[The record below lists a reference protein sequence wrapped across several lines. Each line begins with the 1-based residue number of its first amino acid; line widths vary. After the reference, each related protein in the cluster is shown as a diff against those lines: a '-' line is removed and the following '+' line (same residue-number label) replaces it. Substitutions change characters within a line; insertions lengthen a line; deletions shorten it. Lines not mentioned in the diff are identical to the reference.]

1 VQQARDPNLVH
12 QFAPVTRQFLL
23 ETVAPL
29 MNAVDVRGQ
38 GEALRWD
45 LLLGKAQAAAIAEP
59 VAPNPYRHEI
69 LEWVDRLPPHL
80 NPVRAKAV
88 ELKAMRADAFW
99 QHPSFAA
106 LDAMREALRSVIHL
120 AEAPVGPPQ
129 PFVTRLDVREEVGE
143 YRIEE
148 RPTKIKSVDFGIYR
162 KAVQSALEP
171 LFETD
176 PVMQKIRRGEPVSPD
191 ELDRLNS
198 LLHTRN
204 PNVDLATLREFFPET
219 AVPMASIL
227 RSIVGHDH
235 KVVEERFTHFA
246 QAHALNSSQ
255 LRFLSL
261 LKEHI
266 RQYGALNLG
275 QLFEA
280 PFTSIHSE
288 GLGGVFPN
296 EKQLDQVIQLVRSF
310 GEPLNPSNAA

>member
-1 VQQARDPNLVH
+1 
-12 QFAPVTRQFLL
+12 
-23 ETVAPL
+23 
-29 MNAVDVRGQ
+29 
-38 GEALRWD
+38 
-45 LLLGKAQAAAIAEP
+45 
-59 VAPNPYRHEI
+59 
-69 LEWVDRLPPHL
+69 
-80 NPVRAKAV
+80 
-88 ELKAMRADAFW
+88 
-99 QHPSFAA
+99 
-106 LDAMREALRSVIHL
+106 MREALRGIIHL
-120 AEAPVGPPQ
+120 AVALVGLPQ
-129 PFVTRLDVREEVGE
+129 SMVTKLDIYEDAGE
-143 YRIEE
+143 YRIDA

-176 PVMQKIRRGEPVSPD
+176 PVLQKIRRGEAVSPA
-191 ELDRLNS
+191 ELDMLNS

-235 KVVEERFTHFA
+235 KVVEERFTAFA
-246 QAHALNSSQ
+246 QTHALSSTQ

-266 RQYGALNLG
+266 RQYWALNLG

-280 PFTSIHSE
+280 PFTTIHSE

-296 EKQLDQVIQLVRSF
+296 EKQLDQIVQLVRSF
-310 GEPLNPSNAA
+310 GEPLNPSPAS